1 MKKILF
7 LLLVPFTALAN
18 PIDDQCPQ
26 FVLRGAPVSQL
37 TDTIYLC
44 KQNYAI
50 NYRTDTKT
58 AEYVAEHVI
67 QASITGPAKRAND
80 FRPDQ
85 AIPKEY
91 QSQLTDYAG
100 HPYDRG
106 HLSPAGD
113 NTQTPSIM
121 SESFYLS
128 NMIPQVPNN
137 NRGIWKQLET
147 YVRNWV
153 TEGKDIYVISGTLY
167 MQGALEIGK
176 NHVGVPTHVW
186 KVIIDKTSTQ
196 GIAFIFP
203 NTAIPVKD
211 LPDYATKISEIE
223 QLTGINFMPQLT
235 AEQHEKVENTFVVT
249 NWLGQL

>member
-7 LLLVPFTALAN
+7 LLLMPFVVLAN

-26 FVLRGAPVSQL
+26 FVLRGAPVSQRI
-37 TDTIYLC
+37 DTLYLC

-58 AEYVAEHVI
+58 AEYVVEHVT
-67 QASITGPAKRAND
+67 QPSVTGPAKRAND

-85 AIPKEY
+85 DIPKEY
-91 QSQLTDYAG
+91 QSQLSDYAG

-147 YVRNWV
+147 YVRTWV
-153 TEGKDIYVISGTLY
+153 NEGRDIYVVSGTLY
-167 MQGALEIGK
+167 MQGATEIGK
-176 NHVGVPTHVW
+176 NRVGVPTHVW
-186 KVIIDKTSTQ
+186 KVIVDKNKIQ

-203 NTAIPVKD
+203 NAAIPVQN
-211 LPDYATKISEIE
+211 LPEYATNISEIE

-235 AEQHEKVENTFVVT
+235 IEQHDKVEKTFLVT
-249 NWLGQL
+249 DWLGQL